1 MQDPKDLPEIPDI
14 QLPDPA
20 SPARKRTGL
29 LLGGMLAFLLLCCA
43 AVATV
48 GVLGGG
54 IGWLEATRDRAT
66 GIPTAESNGVKAA
79 ETDSPSVTA
88 TPAPRVPD
96 QPQAET
102 PIATTVAVIDPSA
115 TIDLAAPTATLEAS
129 APTAPTAPI
138 AEATAAPAVNVAR
151 EITDQQLRVF
161 SEVWQ
166 QVNDQYVY
174 PNFNGV
180 NWASVREEADAR
192 IQQGMTNEAFY
203 AYIDS
208 LIVKLG
214 DDHSSYL
221 SPQAA
226 REEDQEYNGTYEY
239 AGVGLITEPN
249 ASQGYI
255 YVLQVLEGGPAEKA
269 GIRPHDHILLINDQP
284 VIDANGKERSD
295 QFRGTP
301 GTDVLALVRTPGGEP
316 RTVTLTR
323 ARINAKERVDYRVID
338 TGVKRLGYVLI
349 PTLFEEDIDERL
361 REALK
366 ALAADGPLDGLIL
379 DLRVNGGGALEVLR
393 PALGFFTRGDVGRL
407 VNRRGSRLTI
417 GIRAENISNSQKM
430 PLAVLIGPA
439 TESYAEVFAGALKSK
454 GRATLIGQNTA
465 GNIETLRVHE
475 FEDGS
480 RLWLAEEGFKLP
492 NGDSWEGAGLA
503 PDVPVAATWDQHDA
517 DNDPVIT
524 AAVQELS
531 K

>member
-1 MQDPKDLPEIPDI
+1 MQNPKDLPEIPDI

-20 SPARKRTGL
+20 SPARKRTGF
-29 LLGGMLAFLLLCCA
+29 LLGGMLAFLLLCCTG
-43 AVATV
+43 VAIA
-48 GVLGGG
+48 GVLSGG
-54 IGWLEATRDRAT
+54 IGLLETARGMATAAPTSAT
-66 GIPTAESNGVKAA
+66 GLARAV
-79 ETDSPSVTA
+79 ETESPSVTA
-88 TPAPRVPD
+88 TPAPRAPD
-96 QPQAET
+96 QPQDLT
-102 PIATTVAVIDPSA
+102 PIATTVAVVDPGA
-115 TIDLAAPTATLEAS
+115 TVDPAAPTAT
-129 APTAPTAPI
+129 PI
-138 AEATAAPAVNVAR
+138 APDQPVAEVTVAATAAPAVNVSR
-151 EITDQQLRVF
+151 DVTDRQLRVF
-161 SEVWQ
+161 AEVWQ
-166 QVNDQYVY
+166 LVNDEYVY

-180 NWASVREEADAR
+180 DWKALHTEADTR
-192 IQQGMTNEAFY
+192 IQQGMSDEAFY
-203 AYIDS
+203 PYLDS
-208 LIVKLG
+208 LIARLG
-214 DDHSSYL
+214 DDHSSYI

-239 AGVGLITEPN
+239 AGVGIITQPN
-249 ASQGYI
+249 VKQGYI

-316 RTVTLTR
+316 RTITLTR
-323 ARINAKERVDYRVID
+323 ARINAKERLDYRVID
-338 TGVKRLGYVLI
+338 TGAKRLGYVLI

-366 ALAADGPLDGLIL
+366 ALASEGPLDGLIV

-393 PALGFFTRGDVGRL
+393 PTLGFFTRGDIGRL

-417 GIRAENISNSQKM
+417 GIRAENVGNSQKV

-454 GRATLIGQNTA
+454 KRATLIGQNTA

-475 FEDGS
+475 FEVGS
-480 RLWLAEEGFKLP
+480 RLWLAEEAFKLS

-503 PDVPVAATWDQHDA
+503 PDVPVAATWDQHTG
-517 DNDPVIT
+517 DNDPVIA
-524 AAVQELS
+524 AAVVELS

>member
-20 SPARKRTGL
+20 SPARKRTGF
-29 LLGGMLAFLLLCCA
+29 LLGGMLAFLLLCCT
-43 AVATV
+43 AVTIA
-48 GVLGGG
+48 GVISGAIGLPNTTGG
-54 IGWLEATRDRAT
+54 IASPVPTSDTGVARA
-66 GIPTAESNGVKAA
+66 V
-79 ETDSPSVTA
+79 ETESPSVTA
-88 TPAPRVPD
+88 TPAPRTPD
-96 QPQAET
+96 QPPAET
-102 PIATTVAVIDPSA
+102 PIATTVIVVDPIA
-115 TIDLAAPTATLEAS
+115 TIDSAAPTATLEPAPPS
-129 APTAPTAPI
+129 APTAA
-138 AEATAAPAVNVAR
+138 ATAAPAVNVPR
-151 EITDQQLRVF
+151 EVTDRQLRVF
-161 SEVWQ
+161 AELWQ
-166 QVNDQYVY
+166 LANDEYVY

-180 NWASVREEADAR
+180 DWNALHIEADAR
-192 IQQGMTNEAFY
+192 IQQGMADEDFY
-203 AYIDS
+203 PYVDS
-208 LIVKLG
+208 LISRLG

-226 REEDQEYNGTYEY
+226 REEDQEYSGTYEY
-239 AGVGLITEPN
+239 AGVGLITQPN
-249 ASQGYI
+249 ASQGYV

-295 QFRGTP
+295 QLRGTP
-301 GTDVLALVRTPGGEP
+301 GTDVLVLVRTPGGEP

-323 ARINAKERVDYRVID
+323 ARISAKERIESRVIEN
-338 TGVKRLGYVLI
+338 GSKRIGYILI
-349 PTLFEEDIDERL
+349 PTLFEDDIDDRL
-361 REALK
+361 RSTLK
-366 ALAADGPLDGLIL
+366 TLSVDGPLDGLIL

-393 PALGFFTRGDVGRL
+393 PALGFFTRGEIGRL

-417 GIRAENISNSQKM
+417 GIRAENVGNSQKV

-454 GRATLIGQNTA
+454 GRATLIGANTA
-465 GNIETLRVHE
+465 GNIETLRAHE

-480 RLWLAEEGFKLP
+480 RLWLAEEAFKLP

-503 PDVPVAATWDQHDA
+503 PDVPVAATWDQHGP
-517 DNDPVIT
+517 DNDPVLS

>member
-20 SPARKRTGL
+20 SPARKRTGF

-43 AVATV
+43 AVAIAGALSGAISWPDAT
-48 GVLGGG
+48 GG
-54 IGWLEATRDRAT
+54 IATSAPTSDTGVARA
-66 GIPTAESNGVKAA
+66 V
-79 ETDSPSVTA
+79 ETESPSVTA
-88 TPAPRVPD
+88 TPAPRAPD
-96 QPQAET
+96 QPPAET
-102 PIATTVAVIDPSA
+102 PIATTVIVVEPGATVDPV
-115 TIDLAAPTATLEAS
+115 AATATLEA
-129 APTAPTAPI
+129 APLAPPT

-180 NWASVREEADAR
+180 NWADVREEAEAR

-203 AYIDS
+203 AYVDG
-208 LIVKLG
+208 LIAKLG

-249 ASQGYI
+249 ASQGHI

-338 TGVKRLGYVLI
+338 TGAKRLGYVLI

-361 REALK
+361 REALQ
-366 ALAADGPLDGLIL
+366 ALAEDGPLDGMIL

-417 GIRAENISNSQKM
+417 GIRAENVGNSQKV

-454 GRATLIGQNTA
+454 GRATLIGANTA

-517 DNDPVIT
+517 DSDPVII